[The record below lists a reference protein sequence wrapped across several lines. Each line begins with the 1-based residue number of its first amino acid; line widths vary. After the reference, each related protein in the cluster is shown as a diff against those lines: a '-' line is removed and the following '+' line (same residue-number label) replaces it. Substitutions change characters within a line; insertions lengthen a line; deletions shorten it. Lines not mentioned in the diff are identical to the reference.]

1 MSNQPID
8 LGRRAAFRSL
18 ATAAAAGAG
27 LALVAGPVAAEPQ
40 PHMTAALA
48 ALRNAE
54 NQLLSAT
61 HDKGGHRVRALGL
74 VRQAMAEVNRGI
86 AFDNRNPRR

>member
-27 LALVAGPVAAEPQ
+27 LALVAGPAAAEPQ
-40 PHMTAALA
+40 PHMNAALV

-54 NQLLSAT
+54 SQLMSAT
-61 HDKGGHRVRALGL
+61 HDKGGHRVRALNL
-74 VRQAMAEVNRGI
+74 VRQAIAEVNRGI
-86 AFDNRNPRR
+86 VFDNRNPRR

>member
-1 MSNQPID
+1 MSNQEIN
-8 LGRRAAFRSL
+8 LARRAAFRSI
-18 ATAAAAGAG
+18 ATVAAAGAG
-27 LALVAGPVAAEPQ
+27 LALVAGPAAAEPQ

-54 NQLLSAT
+54 SQLMSAT
-61 HDKGGHRVRALGL
+61 HDKGGHRVRALNL
-74 VRQAMAEVNRGI
+74 VRQAIAQVNQGI